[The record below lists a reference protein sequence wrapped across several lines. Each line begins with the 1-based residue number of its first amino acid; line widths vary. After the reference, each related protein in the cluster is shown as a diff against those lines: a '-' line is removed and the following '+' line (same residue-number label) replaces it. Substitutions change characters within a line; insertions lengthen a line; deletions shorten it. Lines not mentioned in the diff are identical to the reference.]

1 MISITNRTRS
11 IKVSEEKIRADA
23 QAMLEVLK
31 YGDCDLGILL
41 TTNKTIRTYNR
52 EYRHKDKATDILSFP
67 FHPELKAG
75 ERITFHSDD
84 DKNLGDLIISLEY
97 VVGKAPE
104 WGRTFDEHMTALLA
118 HGISH
123 LLGYDHIIDKDYDAM
138 HKVEKKLLKVVMPDF
153 VLEK

>member
-1 MISITNRTRS
+1 MISIANRTRS
-11 IKVSEEKIRADA
+11 IKVSEKKLRADA

-31 YGDCDLGILL
+31 YGDYDLGILL
-41 TTNKTIRTYNR
+41 TTNNSIRTYNR

-67 FHPELKAG
+67 FHPDLIAG
-75 ERITFHSDD
+75 ERIVIQSDD

-97 VVGKAPE
+97 VAAKAPE

-123 LLGYDHIIDKDYDAM
+123 LLGYDHIIDKDYEAM